1 LGEGIENYL
10 CKWASTPSEKGYTLS
25 KEGISSMKHASW
37 QRRKGIVFQG
47 SSGWYSRFLGRNP
60 IVRNIVEGNR
70 QKADSEG
77 KYKTGRRKFKQLT
90 LEI

>member
-10 CKWASTPSEKGYTLS
+10 CKWASHRAKKGQS
-25 KEGISSMKHASW
+25 V
-37 QRRKGIVFQG
+37 QRRDIIYEACKLAEKKGIVFQG

-77 KYKTGRRKFKQLT
+77 KYKQ
-90 LEI
+90 